1 MGKLIR
7 LWERMDAPRR
17 RSGGSRSGTTATA
30 AELSFDL
37 RCPYSYLAAEQL
49 ERAFDELIW
58 TPASWTALHPVGAC
72 RDGGADAYR
81 RAAEARAAALRLP
94 LVWPE
99 RWPAG
104 VPAAMRVAAF
114 ARERGRGGPF
124 VLAAM
129 RLAFCGGFD
138 LDDPE
143 TLAEAAAA
151 SRLPLDAC
159 FAAARNTRR
168 DRRIERAGR
177 HLAALGADRLPA
189 LRVGG
194 AVDWGEARVAGL
206 VDGVRSDRRARR

>member
-17 RSGGSRSGTTATA
+17 QSGGSRSGTTATA

-151 SRLPLDAC
+151 GSPRSVPTAC
-159 FAAARNTRR
+159 PRCGSAARWTGARR
-168 DRRIERAGR
+168 AWRDWSTGCARTAGR
-177 HLAALGADRLPA
+177 D
-189 LRVGG
+189 
-194 AVDWGEARVAGL
+194 GEDATGI
-206 VDGVRSDRRARR
+206 RSASG